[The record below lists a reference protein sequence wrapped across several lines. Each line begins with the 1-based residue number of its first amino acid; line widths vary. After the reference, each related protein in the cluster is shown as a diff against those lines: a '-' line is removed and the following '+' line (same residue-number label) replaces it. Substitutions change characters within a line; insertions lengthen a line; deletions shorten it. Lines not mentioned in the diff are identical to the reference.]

1 MTPELDLGTLRPPR
15 EYRVFKLVLRVLVVA
30 LMVMGLLSLMYWE
43 LSQSYPFRWRP
54 ALQRLDEFYHGLQG
68 DGGFLL
74 TLKISGVAMIL
85 GTILGL
91 LVALA
96 RLAPLALLRDMGTLY
111 VHSLRNIP
119 FLVFIL
125 FMYFGVAEVVQKG
138 ASVNLFGWV
147 IEGRF
152 FWGVL
157 ALSLFEASFISEILR
172 AGIQSIHPTQME
184 SARSLGMNYFHAMRY
199 VILPQAFRVI
209 IPPLTGELIAL
220 VKESALLMV
229 ISLPEL
235 TLTAKQLGSQTPLQF
250 EFYTVLAAYYLAITL
265 PLAGLSYL
273 LERKLHIPAREDSR

>member
-1 MTPELDLGTLRPPR
+1 MTPELELKTLGRPR
-15 EYRVFKLVLRVLVVA
+15 EYRAFKLALRMFGVT
-30 LMVMGLLSLMYWE
+30 LMVIGLLSLIYWV

-54 ALQRLDEFYHGLQG
+54 ALQHLDEFHRGLQG
-68 DGGFLL
+68 NGGFLL

-85 GTILGL
+85 GTTLGL

-138 ASVNLFGWV
+138 ASIHLLGWV

-157 ALSLFEASFISEILR
+157 ALSLFEASFISEIFR

-184 SARSLGMNYFHAMRY
+184 SARSLGMSYLQAMRY

-250 EFYTVLAAYYLAITL
+250 EFYTILAAYYLAITL

-273 LERKLHIPAREDSR
+273 LERKFHIRGRDEIR

>member
-1 MTPELDLGTLRPPR
+1 MTPELKLDTIGRPR
-15 EYRVFKLVLRVLVVA
+15 EYRALKLILRALLTSALIAGLLVA
-30 LMVMGLLSLMYWE
+30 LYALLS
-43 LSQSYPFRWRP
+43 QNYPFRWRP
-54 ALQRLDEFYHGLQG
+54 ALQHLNEFNAGLV
-68 DGGFLL
+68 L
-74 TLKISGVAMIL
+74 TLQVSGIAMIL
-85 GTILGL
+85 GTTLGL

-96 RLAPLALLRDMGTLY
+96 RISPLFFLRDMGTLY

-125 FMYFGVAEVVQKG
+125 FMYFGVARVASQAG
-138 ASVNLFGWV
+138 ATVDLLGWA
-147 IEGRF
+147 IDSRL
-152 FWGVL
+152 FWGIL

-184 SARSLGMNYFHAMRY
+184 SARSLGMNYFQAMRY

-235 TLTAKQLGSQTPLQF
+235 TLTAKQLSSQTPLQF
-250 EFYTVLAAYYLAITL
+250 EFYTILAAYYLAITL
-265 PLAGLSYL
+265 PLAGLSYV
-273 LERKLHIPAREDSR
+273 LERKLKISGRDET